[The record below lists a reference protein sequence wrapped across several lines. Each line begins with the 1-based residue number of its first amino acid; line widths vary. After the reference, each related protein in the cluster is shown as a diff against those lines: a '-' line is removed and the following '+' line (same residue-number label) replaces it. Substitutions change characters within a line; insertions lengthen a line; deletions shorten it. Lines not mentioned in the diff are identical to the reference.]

1 MFVALQYWR
10 INILLLLFAHDYVC
24 ILSFFFYGPLAPEI
38 NDISYLILRNL
49 EVGYFDLLLWAVRV
63 MICAATFCIGGKCSV
78 VLCLKNRKYGGVS
91 SLTTIYTGMYTSIHQ
106 LIRH

>member
-38 NDISYLILRNL
+38 NDILSYLILSHRTRC
-49 EVGYFDLLLWAVRV
+49 DITAQ
-63 MICAATFCIGGKCSV
+63 AADI
-78 VLCLKNRKYGGVS
+78 
-91 SLTTIYTGMYTSIHQ
+91 MD
-106 LIRH
+106 